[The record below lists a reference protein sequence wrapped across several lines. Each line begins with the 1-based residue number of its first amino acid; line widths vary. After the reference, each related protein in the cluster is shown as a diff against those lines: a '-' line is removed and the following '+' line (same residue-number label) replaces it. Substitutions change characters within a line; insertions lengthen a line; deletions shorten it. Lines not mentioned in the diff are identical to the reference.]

1 MAGEKNPVT
10 FESSQS
16 TLQTLLGLSAVERVD
31 LMRTVDELEKSGA
44 DEVRRNPRALGQ
56 LAEWMVYA
64 MDGVDHMNA
73 NGKVRPPLDDGAIAD
88 LQTKRG
94 IYKNLVGAGNDSEA
108 PAEEPSQPKRTS
120 DAKS

>member
-1 MAGEKNPVT
+1 MAGEKAPVT

-31 LMRTVDELEKSGA
+31 LMRTVDELEKSGV

-56 LAEWMVYA
+56 FAEWMVYA

-73 NGKVRPPLDDGAIAD
+73 KGKVRPPLDSDAIAD
-88 LQTKRG
+88 LQSKRNT
-94 IYKNLVGAGNDSEA
+94 YKNFVDAGNDAQA
-108 PAEEPSQPKRTS
+108 PAEEPSQPQRTS